1 MSLVQNGNIA
11 STPRCITLKILAA
24 AGQFW
29 LPHTRIPAGS
39 KMTFTGMKAV
49 PQSQPPRA
57 GTISAFPLFHLLTPA
72 FFFPSKHHLSLSP
85 CQNIGSMVK
94 KASSRMSQF
103 YTTDFLLYTADFFI
117 QRNTSK
123 VRLVT
128 KILGYNRHLMFC
140 TALDTSMLTDIRI
153 GHLSI
158 VCSFPLKESFFS
170 KDNIS
175 SQ

>member
-1 MSLVQNGNIA
+1 MSLVQNGIIA

-72 FFFPSKHHLSLSP
+72 FFFPKQTPFVPFSLPEHWQHGEKSKQ
-85 CQNIGSMVK
+85 QNVSVLHYRFL
-94 KASSRMSQF
+94 ALYSRFLYLEEHIQSQTC
-103 YTTDFLLYTADFFI
+103 Y
-117 QRNTSK
+117 
-123 VRLVT
+123 
-128 KILGYNRHLMFC
+128 
-140 TALDTSMLTDIRI
+140 
-153 GHLSI
+153 
-158 VCSFPLKESFFS
+158 
-170 KDNIS
+170 
-175 SQ
+175 